1 MWKELQLHGPSTRIS
16 RGAKVL
22 QLTRSGP
29 VIGYGHAVMSF
40 FEGSVIK
47 YTITHNIVIMLSKN
61 PKSLNIEHNK
71 KKNKKNYQSFGGED
85 NDVTN

>member
-1 MWKELQLHGPSTRIS
+1 
-16 RGAKVL
+16 
-22 QLTRSGP
+22 
-29 VIGYGHAVMSF
+29 MSF

-47 YTITHNIVIMLSKN
+47 YTITHNIVIMLPKN

-71 KKNKKNYQSFGGED
+71 KKKQTNKKNKKTNYQSFGGED

>member
-1 MWKELQLHGPSTRIS
+1 
-16 RGAKVL
+16 
-22 QLTRSGP
+22 
-29 VIGYGHAVMSF
+29 MSF

-47 YTITHNIVIMLSKN
+47 YTITHNIVIMLPKN

-71 KKNKKNYQSFGGED
+71 KKNNKQTTNYQSFGGED

>member
-1 MWKELQLHGPSTRIS
+1 
-16 RGAKVL
+16 
-22 QLTRSGP
+22 
-29 VIGYGHAVMSF
+29 MSF
-40 FEGSVIK
+40 FESSVIK

-71 KKNKKNYQSFGGED
+71 KKQKKNYQSFGGED